1 MSDVSQGSARK
12 GEWFRTG
19 VAVSGWVAALLMGIL
34 DLPAAINDFR
44 REWPAAAEATGLSTP
59 LDKRFRGAWGRV
71 PTCEVDAFE
80 VGDLTE
86 EEPTKKADLDLT
98 LEFEGDAVSG
108 EIISDGLMRHYVF
121 PEVTMVGQ
129 VSGATAH
136 MRVFDWIGGK
146 ATTLAEIEIV
156 RVGNDCL
163 EFKAV
168 GESTTLFPERA
179 FLGRQSAA
187 AYNSIPRES
196 EMMKRV
202 LNRLQK

>member
-1 MSDVSQGSARK
+1 MSDVSKSSARK
-12 GEWFRTG
+12 REWFRTG
-19 VAVSGWVAALLMGIL
+19 VAISGWVAALLMGLL

-44 REWPAAAEATGLSTP
+44 RELPAAVEATGLSTP

-86 EEPTKKADLDLT
+86 EGPAKKADLDLT
-98 LEFEGDAVSG
+98 LEFEGEAVTG
-108 EIISDGLMRHYVF
+108 EIISDGLMKHYVF

-129 VSGATAH
+129 VSGGTAH

-146 ATTLAEIEIV
+146 ATTLAEIEIT
-156 RVGNDCL
+156 RAGNDCL
-163 EFKAV
+163 KFKTV
-168 GESTTLFPERA
+168 GETNNLFPATA
-179 FLGRQSAA
+179 FLGRQSAE

-202 LNRLQK
+202 LNRLHK